1 MGRPHYEPGGK
12 NMSAST
18 QDISVPLEWMD
29 FDETPILFANHFLVQ
44 HQLEEFVISLGQVV
58 GPPTVAPPEDLTAPA
73 APIHDAR
80 HVPINTL
87 ARFGLSRH
95 RMTELV
101 ELLQNAIEEHDR
113 RR

>member
-1 MGRPHYEPGGK
+1 MERQTSNLAGATV
-12 NMSAST
+12 SAST
-18 QDISVPLEWMD
+18 QDISVPLEWID

-58 GPPTVAPPEDLTAPA
+58 GPPTVGPPEDLTAPA
-73 APIHDAR
+73 APIHDPR

-87 ARFGLSRH
+87 GRFGLSRH
-95 RMTELV
+95 RMIELI
-101 ELLQNAIEEHDR
+101 ELLQAAVEEHDR